1 MYSKEVLLCFSLD
14 FYRSGRS
21 STQLCWDWSFRA
33 EQSPSFQLN
42 AADLAAAK
50 VETSETTPLR
60 RTTTSTY
67 GPKHVALQW
76 DRSRCGRHSRHSR
89 HTYVRTLT
97 HTTLLHKYTDH
108 CALPRVESLGW
119 KKIRI
124 FWGEKWGFFHWKMC
138 LLQREWWCPY
148 LDLSHCRATCFEPY
162 VLIVLH
168 NWGLEFFKK
177 VVCVF
182 SDQIYWTMQSHTIVY
197 NIVYARYY

>member
-1 MYSKEVLLCFSLD
+1 MFPSLD

-42 AADLAAAK
+42 AAHLAAAK

-124 FWGEKWGFFHWKMC
+124 FGAKSRDILIEKCVCNESGGVCIYF
-138 LLQREWWCPY
+138 Y
-148 LDLSHCRATCFEPY
+148 LITERR
-162 VLIVLH
+162 
-168 NWGLEFFKK
+168 
-177 VVCVF
+177 VF
-182 SDQIYWTMQSHTIVY
+182 NRTS
-197 NIVYARYY
+197 

>member
-1 MYSKEVLLCFSLD
+1 MYQKIQRLEKLVYVGWWWSIFLKTFFFFLISNMYSKEVLLCFSLD

-124 FWGEKWGFFHWKMC
+124 FWCKKQGLFDWKMC
-138 LLQREWWCPY
+138 LQREWWC
-148 LDLSHCRATCFEPY
+148 LHLLLSHYRATCFWPY
-162 VLIVLH
+162 VLIVLL
-168 NWGLEFFKK
+168 NWGLKF
-177 VVCVF
+177 
-182 SDQIYWTMQSHTIVY
+182 
-197 NIVYARYY
+197 

>member
-1 MYSKEVLLCFSLD
+1 MFPSLD

-42 AADLAAAK
+42 AAHLAAAK

-89 HTYVRTLT
+89 HTHIRTYT
-97 HTTLLHKYTDH
+97 HHSTTQVYRPL
-108 CALPRVESLGW
+108 CPAQSRESGL

-124 FWGEKWGFFHWKMC
+124 FWCKKWEFFHWKMC
-138 LLQREWWCPY
+138 LQREWWGLY
-148 LDLSHCRATCFEPY
+148 LLLSHYRATCFWPY
-162 VLIVLH
+162 VLIVLL
-168 NWGLEFFKK
+168 NWGLKF
-177 VVCVF
+177 
-182 SDQIYWTMQSHTIVY
+182 
-197 NIVYARYY
+197 

>member
-1 MYSKEVLLCFSLD
+1 MMKYIFKNFFFFLISNMYSKEVLLCFSLD

-89 HTYVRTLT
+89 HRYVRTLT

-119 KKIRI
+119 KKLGLVFGAKSRDFFI
-124 FWGEKWGFFHWKMC
+124 EKCVCNEGGGVCIYF
-138 LLQREWWCPY
+138 Y
-148 LDLSHCRATCFEPY
+148 LITERR
-162 VLIVLH
+162 
-168 NWGLEFFKK
+168 
-177 VVCVF
+177 VF
-182 SDQIYWTMQSHTIVY
+182 NRTY
-197 NIVYARYY
+197 

>member
-1 MYSKEVLLCFSLD
+1 MCLKKPKTWKTSVCRMMMMKYIFKNFFFFLISNMYSKEVLLCFSLD

-119 KKIRI
+119 KKLGLVFGAKSRDFFI
-124 FWGEKWGFFHWKMC
+124 EKCVCNEGGGVCIYF
-138 LLQREWWCPY
+138 Y
-148 LDLSHCRATCFEPY
+148 LITERH
-162 VLIVLH
+162 
-168 NWGLEFFKK
+168 
-177 VVCVF
+177 VF
-182 SDQIYWTMQSHTIVY
+182 NRTY
-197 NIVYARYY
+197 

>member
-1 MYSKEVLLCFSLD
+1 MFPSLD

-42 AADLAAAK
+42 AAHLAAAK

-89 HTYVRTLT
+89 HTYVRTYT
-97 HTTLLHKYTDH
+97 HTHHSTTQVYRPL
-108 CALPRVESLGW
+108 CPAQSRESGL

-124 FWGEKWGFFHWKMC
+124 FGAKSRDILIEKCVCNESGGVCIYF
-138 LLQREWWCPY
+138 Y
-148 LDLSHCRATCFEPY
+148 LITERR
-162 VLIVLH
+162 
-168 NWGLEFFKK
+168 
-177 VVCVF
+177 VF
-182 SDQIYWTMQSHTIVY
+182 NRTS
-197 NIVYARYY
+197 